1 MSRLLSVR
9 GLEKIYGTNKGNSVR
24 AVAGVSFNIDTGE
37 FVAIMG
43 PSGSGKTT
51 LVNCIST
58 IDRPSA
64 GEVILNGQSIS
75 SMKSKKLAAFRSEEL
90 GFIFQDSN
98 LLDTLT
104 CRENI
109 ALSLV
114 IAGAKPTVIQAKVV
128 ACAQLLGIE
137 SILDNFP
144 YEISGGQKQRV
155 AAARALVT
163 KPSLLIADE
172 PTGALDS
179 KNSRILLESL
189 DKLNLKE
196 QATILMVTHDVYAA
210 SWASRVLFLRDGK
223 LYTELIKGSATRR
236 EFFDEIMDVVSVIG
250 GGSDALR

>member
-1 MSRLLSVR
+1 MTNLLAVR
-9 GLEKIYGTNKGNSVR
+9 GLEKIYGTNKGNAMR
-24 AVAGVSFNIDTGE
+24 AVAGVSFDIAKGE

-58 IDRPSA
+58 IDRPTS
-64 GEVILNGQSIS
+64 GEVVLNGQSLS
-75 SMKSKKLAAFRSEEL
+75 TMKNSQLARFRSEQL
-90 GFIFQDSN
+90 GFIFQEAN

-109 ALSLV
+109 ALPLTISGV
-114 IAGAKPTVIQAKVV
+114 KAREIETRVV
-128 ACAQLLGIE
+128 ACAQLLGIG

-144 YEISGGQKQRV
+144 YQVSGGQKQRV
-155 AAARALVT
+155 AAARALVAN
-163 KPSLLIADE
+163 PSLVVADE
-172 PTGALDS
+172 PTGSLDS

-189 DKLNLKE
+189 DDMNKKDN
-196 QATILMVTHDVYAA
+196 ATIMMVTHDVYAA

-223 LYTELIKGSATRR
+223 LYTELIRGANTRAQ
-236 EFFDEIMDVVSVIG
+236 FFDEIMDVVSVIG